1 MTTKLSKIAIMYL
14 TRGFILID
22 IYGDNEFNIDEYK
35 NIFLPARFH
44 VVASNEHVSII
55 KRSVRT
61 IKEHMS
67 RIALPTI
74 HKIND

>member
-35 NIFLPARFH
+35 NIFLPARIY
-44 VVASNEHVSII
+44 VVGSNEHVSII

-61 IKEHMS
+61 IKEQC
-67 RIALPTI
+67 
-74 HKIND
+74 